1 MNVYC
6 YYAVV
11 NLMLQGSR
19 LQIYPEQWPLSPQS
33 NPIRYQLFILRGCM
47 GHSPSQECLPW
58 STFPSSSCSSLHLLC
73 YFHHPLHLSMFLPP
87 FSSIFLP
94 ISVLLM
100 EIACCQRIITGH
112 PENTVVCTYNDG
124 ISSSSHLSED
134 IDKQASVQDCIFCIV
149 VAKLNHGTRFVFLYA
164 VPPPCAIQ
172 IMQSGRSWQYNFN
185 QCKKKKNNSK
195 EKFSGVKKPT
205 NIFLALSFWFT
216 VIFQSRKYTGKLPRQ
231 ENKFSSAVQV
241 SMEYEI
247 VSWK

>member
-185 QCKKKKNNSK
+185 QCKKKKIIVRRSSRVLK
-195 EKFSGVKKPT
+195 SQQISSWHYLFGLLSFFSLGSILGNCHVKKT
-205 NIFLALSFWFT
+205 SSVQL
-216 VIFQSRKYTGKLPRQ
+216 Y
-231 ENKFSSAVQV
+231 KFPW
-241 SMEYEI
+241 SM
-247 VSWK
+247 K